1 MYIMKVFLISGLE
14 NTAATAIAMMIA
26 VFIAIAG
33 TQAMLQPTEVSVCK
47 PGPTDRKMEKE
58 RCQGGYAIRCDNRSL
73 NDVPKT
79 YPKYKNAS
87 TLCLLDLSRNNI
99 SRIRDYSFVGVSE
112 ILQLFL
118 YDNRISQIDST
129 AFANL
134 TNLLFL
140 NLTNNRLH
148 FPDSFGKGVFSPLVN
163 LSYINLKN
171 NPITSYDGIPSYL
184 QPLKNLSNLLIS
196 GCYKCKFGEG
206 FENLRQLR
214 KVSLSGT
221 GPDTCNMSVLSNDT
235 FKYLSQ
241 ISVLFLSSC
250 NIKSVDTGTFSPLY
264 SMLFLDISYNEN
276 LQFEGMRNV
285 LEGLQHPNSS
295 IETLNFNHI
304 NEYLEMGTMLK
315 RKHIEPIKNLHKLT
329 LLFLDL
335 NKIEVIEEE
344 VFDLIPNSTE
354 RIGMSGNRLTN
365 GQYVKKI
372 SNMTHL
378 KSLDLSL
385 QHLNY
390 DPFFNQHFE
399 PWSDSVTE
407 TWSNQHT
414 IDEAHSG
421 GNNELITPLNPSTG
435 SNWECSECVSQCA
448 HNTKCLCIPPNLE
461 NLTWRKSFLDFQIGR
476 FKICPP
482 STLKRVDVSF
492 NLISEWTGPVSGLET
507 VESLDLAENYCQKLS
522 LNFFDT
528 FNNLRRL
535 NTSYNFLGQAFSLN
549 GENKGKYF
557 KNLTKL
563 ELLDLSEN
571 RITALPSDIFRH
583 LRNLKYLHLSRNL
596 IGKWSGTLNA
606 KCLVLMD
613 LSENKLETL
622 PESLRTYLDEIVTH
636 NKMCNRSGIQVEL
649 SGNPIQ
655 CNCESRPFLRWMIN
669 SHVQFSPIGGCELS
683 NGQQKFLTDKDSIR
697 DIVKSLDKEC
707 FPYVSVIMSLS
718 MFIVGIALC
727 FAIYRYR
734 WKLRHWY
741 YSKHKRHRHKGYDRL
756 FERDAFISYP
766 STEGSFIMKYLVPS
780 LEERRNLKVW
790 IADRGSV
797 PGASIAENLTH
808 AINFSKKSVLLI
820 SRGYFKEGWC
830 DYEMNMARVESIESS
845 RKLIIIVLLEDIV
858 AKDIP
863 LDYLRLLRSEQS
875 IEYPNNSQDYNTFWD
890 TLSTAIQNE

>member
-1 MYIMKVFLISGLE
+1 M
-14 NTAATAIAMMIA
+14 AATDKILTIAA
-26 VFIAIAG
+26 FIAIAG
-33 TQAMLQPTEVSVCK
+33 TQAILQLTDVSVCK
-47 PGPTDRKMEKE
+47 PGPTNRPMEKDH
-58 RCQGGYAIRCDNRSL
+58 CQVGYAMRCDNRSL
-73 NDVPKT
+73 NDVPKA
-79 YPKYKNAS
+79 YPKYKNS
-87 TLCLLDLSRNNI
+87 SSLCLLDLSKNNI
-99 SRIRDYSFVGVSE
+99 NHINNYSFVDVSE
-112 ILQLFL
+112 IWVLLL
-118 YDNRISQIDST
+118 YENRIRRLDSA

-140 NLTNNRLH
+140 NLTNNFLH
-148 FPDSFGKGVFSPLVN
+148 LPDSFGKGVFSPLVN
-163 LSYINLKN
+163 LRYINLKN
-171 NPITSYDGIPSYL
+171 NSITSYDRIIGHL
-184 QPLKNLSNLLIS
+184 QPLNKLSNLFIS
-196 GCYKCKFGEG
+196 GCYNCTFGKG
-206 FENLRQLR
+206 FENLKQLR
-214 KVSLSGT
+214 NVSLSGT
-221 GPDTCNMSVLSNDT
+221 GPRTCNMSVLSNDT
-235 FKYLSQ
+235 FKYLPQ

-250 NIKSVDTGTFSPLY
+250 NIKSVDTGTFSRLSGMY
-264 SMLFLDISYNEN
+264 FLDISYNEK
-276 LQFEGMRNV
+276 LHFEGMRNV
-285 LEGLQHPNSS
+285 LEGLRLINSS
-295 IETLNFNHI
+295 VEILNFNHI
-304 NEYLEMGTMLK
+304 YEYLEMGKALK
-315 RKHIEPIKNLHKLT
+315 YEHLEPIRYLQNLT

-335 NKIEVIEEE
+335 NKIEVIDEK

-407 TWSNQHT
+407 TWSSQHT
-414 IDEAHSG
+414 SDKAHSG
-421 GNNELITPLNPSTG
+421 DNNELTTSLNHSTV
-435 SNWECSECVSQCA
+435 SNWKCSVCVSQCA
-448 HNTKCLCIPPNLE
+448 HDTKCLCIPPNLE
-461 NLTWRKSFLDFQIGR
+461 NLTWRKSFLDFQIGK

-482 STLKRVDVSF
+482 SNLKRVDVSF

-507 VESLDLAENYCQKLS
+507 VELLDLSENYCSKLS

-549 GENKGKYF
+549 GENNGNYF

-571 RITALPSDIFRH
+571 RITALPSDIFRN
-583 LRNLKYLHLSRNL
+583 LLNLKYLHLSRNL
-596 IGKWSGTLNA
+596 IGKWSGTLHA
-606 KCLVLMD
+606 KCLVLLD
-613 LSENKLETL
+613 LSQNKLETL
-622 PESLRTYLDEIVTH
+622 PESLRTYLDDIVTH
-636 NKMCNRSGIQVEL
+636 NEMCNRSDIQLEL

-669 SHVQFSPIGGCELS
+669 SHVQFSPIGNCELP

-766 STEGSFIMKYLVPS
+766 STEGSFIRKYLVPS

-790 IADRGSV
+790 VADRDSV

-820 SRGYFKEGWC
+820 SRAYLKEGWC
-830 DYEMNMARVESIESS
+830 NYEMNMARVESIESS
-845 RKLIIIVLLEDIV
+845 RKLIIIVLLEDIA
-858 AKDIP
+858 AKEIP
-863 LDYLRLLRSEQS
+863 LDYLRLLQSEQS
-875 IEYPNNSQDYNTFWD
+875 IEYPTNAQDYNTFWD
-890 TLSTAIQNE
+890 TLGAAIQSE